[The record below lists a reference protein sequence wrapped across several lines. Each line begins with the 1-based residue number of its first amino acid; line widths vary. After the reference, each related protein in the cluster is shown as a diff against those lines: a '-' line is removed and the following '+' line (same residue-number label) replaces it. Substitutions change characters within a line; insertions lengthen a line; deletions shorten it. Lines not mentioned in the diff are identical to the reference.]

1 MKRVIKMSKAW
12 IAAFTM
18 GIVLTG
24 CVEGISGTSASS
36 STSANSGTSYS
47 EPQQFSERSA
57 SLSWNAPATRANG
70 EGIKMGELSGYVISY
85 GQNPEELSEAIRIDD
100 ASIMDFTITNLDHG
114 TWYFTIQVED
124 VDGLVSAPSE
134 QVSKTI

>member
-12 IAAFTM
+12 TAAFAM
-18 GIVLTG
+18 GLVLTG
-24 CVEGISGTSASS
+24 CVEGISGTSAG
-36 STSANSGTSYS
+36 TSDSSGTSYA

-85 GQNPEELSEAIRIDD
+85 GQNPEELTEVIRIDD
-100 ASIMDFTITNLDHG
+100 ASTMDYIISNLDYG
-114 TWYFTIQVED
+114 TWYFTIQAED
-124 VDGLVSAPSE
+124 VEGLVSAPSE

>member
-1 MKRVIKMSKAW
+1 MKRVIKVSKAW
-12 IAAFTM
+12 IAAFAM
-18 GIVLTG
+18 GGVLTG
-24 CVEGISGTSASS
+24 CVSVGSSDSAE
-36 STSANSGTSYS
+36 TSYA
-47 EPQQFSERSA
+47 EPQQVVERSA

-85 GQNPEELSEAIRIDD
+85 GQNPDELSEVIRIDD
-100 ASIMDFTITNLDHG
+100 ANTMDYIISNLDYG
-114 TWYFTIQVED
+114 TWYFTIQAED

>member
-1 MKRVIKMSKAW
+1 
-12 IAAFTM
+12 
-18 GIVLTG
+18 
-24 CVEGISGTSASS
+24 
-36 STSANSGTSYS
+36 
-47 EPQQFSERSA
+47 
-57 SLSWNAPATRANG
+57 
-70 EGIKMGELSGYVISY
+70 MGELSGYVISY

-100 ASIMDFTITNLDHG
+100 ASTMNYTIDNLGNG

>member
-12 IAAFTM
+12 IAAFSM

-24 CVEGISGTSASS
+24 CGGDSSDSSGTESS
-36 STSANSGTSYS
+36 VQSQQSG
-47 EPQQFSERSA
+47 ERSA
-57 SLSWNAPATRANG
+57 SLSWNAPSTRANG
-70 EGIKMGELSGYVISY
+70 DGIKMGELSGYVINY
-85 GQNPEELSEAIRIDD
+85 GRDPEEMDESVRIDD
-100 ASIMDFTITNLDHG
+100 ASTMEYTVDNLDSG

-124 VDGLVSAPSE
+124 VDGLVSSPSE

>member
-12 IAAFTM
+12 TAAFAM
-18 GIVLTG
+18 GLVLTG
-24 CVEGISGTSASS
+24 CVEGISGTSDS
-36 STSANSGTSYS
+36 SGTSYS

-85 GQNPEELSEAIRIDD
+85 GQNPEELTEVIRIDD
-100 ASIMDFTITNLDHG
+100 ASTMDYIISNLDYG
-114 TWYFTIQVED
+114 TWYFTIQAED
-124 VDGLVSAPSE
+124 VEGLVSAPSE

>member
-1 MKRVIKMSKAW
+1 MKRVIKVSKAW
-12 IAAFTM
+12 IAAFFM
-18 GIVLTG
+18 GVVLTG
-24 CVEGISGTSASS
+24 CVDALSDSSETSASS
-36 STSANSGTSYS
+36 AQG
-47 EPQQFSERSA
+47 QQVSERSA

-70 EGIKMGELSGYVISY
+70 EGIKMGELSGYVITY

-100 ASIMDFTITNLDHG
+100 ASIMDYTINNLDYG
-114 TWYFTIQVED
+114 TWYFTIQAED